1 MKKIQ
6 TQAGVIALSAALLAG
21 SYIGFSLAK
30 DSSDYE
36 LKTTSITDILE
47 DEDIQNIT
55 TLDEEL
61 AEENIDIISKDEE
74 FRKNIM
80 YLEYYKSSGEE
91 DLYNETLNWLRD
103 HFKSTS
109 EELLLGSVK
118 GAIADEEDISISDIT
133 LEPAPDYNEDTLFLT
148 PKATA
153 GIEKDYHEEGYTIK
167 AKALNEAVNLCAN
180 IQSMNFNEASAKDI
194 VKLYD
199 EVTEKSKMAIASGAS
214 RHDNEINEKNSKKYI
229 KKNYKI

>member
-1 MKKIQ
+1 MKKIK
-6 TQAGVIALSAALLAG
+6 TQFGVIALSTALLAG

-30 DSSDYE
+30 DSSNYE

-55 TLDEEL
+55 TLDEE
-61 AEENIDIISKDEE
+61 NIDIISKDKE

-109 EELLLGSVK
+109 EELLLNSVK
-118 GAIADEEDISISDIT
+118 GAIADEENISISDIT
-133 LEPAPDYNEDTLFLT
+133 LKPAPDYNDDTLFLT

-167 AKALNEAVNLCAN
+167 SKALNEAINLCAN
-180 IQSMNFNEASAKDI
+180 IQNINFNEASAKDI